1 MNFVRASFVLA
12 LVVVSAC
19 SNNNAGRWASGGTD
33 DGANGANGYAQ
44 GSASDPAS
52 PAYFQQTVG
61 DRVYFTVD
69 QSAVDDSA
77 RVVLAAQAEW
87 LAQNADYN
95 VTIEG
100 HADEQGTRE
109 YNLALG
115 ARRANAAREYLV
127 SMGVSADRIQTV
139 SYGKERPAELCSA
152 ESCYAMNR
160 RAVSVINNANF

>member
-19 SNNNAGRWASGGTD
+19 SNNNAGRWAA
-33 DGANGANGYAQ
+33 DGADGADGANGYAQ

-69 QSAVDDSA
+69 QSAIDDSA
-77 RVVLAAQAEW
+77 RVVLAAQADW
-87 LAQNADYN
+87 LAQNPAYN